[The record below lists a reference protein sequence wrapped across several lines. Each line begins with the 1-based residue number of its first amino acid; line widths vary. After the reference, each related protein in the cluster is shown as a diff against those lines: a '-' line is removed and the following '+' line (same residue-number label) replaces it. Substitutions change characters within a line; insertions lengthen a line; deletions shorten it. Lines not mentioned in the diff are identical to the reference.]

1 MSRERMTQLN
11 LWIPRELERN
21 LRVEAARLDFRI
33 SEYFEAPLRRRRAA
47 LIDLEVEARR
57 EP

>member
-1 MSRERMTQLN
+1 MTQLN
-11 LWIPRELERN
+11 LWIPRELEQN

-33 SEYFEAPLRRRRAA
+33 SEYLEALLRRRRAA

>member
-33 SEYFEAPLRRRRAA
+33 SEYLEALLRRRRAA